1 MMRWLL
7 ALLIL
12 TNVGLF
18 MWGSWYKDADLPSQ
32 PRVRA
37 DINPAQMR
45 LVADPEVKLIPR
57 RANRPPAVKTLQP
70 IKRVCHEVGVFTST
84 KEAVRAGASLKKA
97 GLEYSLR
104 TLETVERRYQIYI
117 PPRESSAAA
126 RAMQK
131 KLSELGF
138 RDNFLMPQKGFK
150 NAISVGIFS
159 SRDNAINLQ
168 RDLKRKGVTS
178 KLRLTTHKHSK
189 FWLDVPTDP
198 ENLSA
203 LKTIRWRTPGVT
215 VKETTCTNAP
225 SAKAEVKSK

>member
-7 ALLIL
+7 ALLVL
-12 TNVGLF
+12 ANAGLF

-37 DINPAQMR
+37 DINPEQMR
-45 LVADPEVKLIPR
+45 LIPDPKVKLTPR

-84 KEAVRAGASLKKA
+84 KEAVRAGALLKKS

-104 TLETVERRYQIYI
+104 TKETVERRYQVYV
-117 PPRESSAAA
+117 PPRESAASAK
-126 RAMQK
+126 AMQQ
-131 KLSELGF
+131 KLTKLGF

-150 NAISVGIFS
+150 NAISVGIFNK
-159 SRDNAINLQ
+159 RDNAIKLQ
-168 RDLKRKGVTS
+168 RNLKRKGVSS
-178 KLRLTTHKHSK
+178 KRRLITRKRSQ

-198 ENLSA
+198 ENLAA
-203 LKTIRWRTPGVT
+203 LKAIRWQTRGVLL
-215 VKETTCTNAP
+215 KETTCVNAP
-225 SAKAEVKSK
+225 TAKADVKSK